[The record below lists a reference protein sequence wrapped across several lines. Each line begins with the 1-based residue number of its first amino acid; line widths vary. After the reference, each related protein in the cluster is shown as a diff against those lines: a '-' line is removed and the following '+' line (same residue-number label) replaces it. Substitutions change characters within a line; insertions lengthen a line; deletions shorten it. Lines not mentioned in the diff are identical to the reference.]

1 MAAQLN
7 PRRDK
12 LGVPELRPGQIIVK
26 RKGDNDIVSGKST
39 LKQEL
44 AKQRRAAHGK
54 GKAVI
59 AVPPSAEYDN
69 VGVIF
74 KNQVQIGDFG
84 RTGFH
89 QKEAVAAFFPLTPQT
104 AGDLTGG
111 VIGVAHGYNRLVGR
125 KLEGDGNSS
134 FVMLWGADSWGRLIR
149 HRLPAVPPSPKGEGF
164 WAAEGGGPYG
174 QRWSV

>member
-54 GKAVI
+54 G
-59 AVPPSAEYDN
+59 
-69 VGVIF
+69 
-74 KNQVQIGDFG
+74 QCC
-84 RTGFH
+84 
-89 QKEAVAAFFPLTPQT
+89 AAH
-104 AGDLTGG
+104 D
-111 VIGVAHGYNRLVGR
+111 V
-125 KLEGDGNSS
+125 
-134 FVMLWGADSWGRLIR
+134 
-149 HRLPAVPPSPKGEGF
+149 
-164 WAAEGGGPYG
+164 
-174 QRWSV
+174 